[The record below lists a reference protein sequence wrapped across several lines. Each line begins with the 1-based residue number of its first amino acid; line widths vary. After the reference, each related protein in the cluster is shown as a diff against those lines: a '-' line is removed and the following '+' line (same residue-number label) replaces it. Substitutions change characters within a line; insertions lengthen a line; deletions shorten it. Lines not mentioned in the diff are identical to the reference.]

1 MRALLICNRGESDA
15 GFVGDRLEQHDFT
28 FTRLSREHPGEWP
41 TLDDV
46 DLLDHL
52 GSEWSVYWEQVQREV
67 AAESALMGEAHR
79 RGVPIFGICFGG
91 QMLAKTLG
99 GEVARAKKSEIGWHD
114 VLATPENAVVG
125 GRWMQ
130 WHHDV
135 FSVPVNATTLALT
148 DVGPQAFVSRR
159 SLGTQFH
166 PEANEAIVTS
176 WMSGD
181 GVLDLVANDLTPA
194 GLLEETRHEVVR
206 SEGAAHQLVDWF
218 LSSVASTPL
227 PKNARVGN

>member
-1 MRALLICNRGESDA
+1 MA
-15 GFVGDRLEQHDFT
+15 
-28 FTRLSREHPGEWP
+28 
-41 TLDDV
+41 
-46 DLLDHL
+46 
-52 GSEWSVYWEQVQREV
+52 
-67 AAESALMGEAHR
+67 EAHR

-99 GEVARAKKSEIGWHD
+99 GEVARGKKSEIGWHN

-135 FSVPVNATTLALT
+135 FSVPVNANTLALT

-159 SLGTQFH
+159 SFGTQFH

-181 GVLDLVANDLTPA
+181 GVLDLVASDMTPA
-194 GLLEETRHEVVR
+194 DLLEETRREVTR

-218 LSSVASTPL
+218 LASVASAPMSKT
-227 PKNARVGN
+227 ARVGN